1 MLLFLF
7 LIIVKDQSIKI
18 NNLISNYFIFH
29 LQSNV
34 SRKIVKLVNNLIPQK
49 DKFDAI
55 DEINK
60 IGDYSHSVY
69 GIERYFQELDFVYI
83 VMEYFQVQN
92 QKYLFF

>member
-7 LIIVKDQSIKI
+7 LIIVKDQGKEER
-18 NNLISNYFIFH
+18 LKISNLFNFH

-34 SRKIVKLVNNLIPQK
+34 SRKIVKLVNNLIPQR

-55 DEINK
+55 DEINR

-69 GIERYFQELDFVYI
+69 GIERYFQEFGFIYV
-83 VMEYFQVQN
+83 VMEYFQVRIQN
-92 QKYLFF
+92 QKK